1 MLRIEMTESIK
12 RNVNI
17 WKAYFKRQ
25 RKKKTDTQIPRHI
38 RIAKDD

>member
-25 RKKKTDTQIPRHI
+25 RKKKNRHQNPKAHWNSE
-38 RIAKDD
+38 R